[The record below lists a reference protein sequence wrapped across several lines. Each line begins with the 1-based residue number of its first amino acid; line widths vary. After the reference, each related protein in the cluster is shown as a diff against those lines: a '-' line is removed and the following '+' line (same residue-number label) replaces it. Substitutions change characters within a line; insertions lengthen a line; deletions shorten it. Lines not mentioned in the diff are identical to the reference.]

1 MPDETTWW
9 TMVRAAADG
18 DAVARA
24 AFAERYLPAV
34 RAYLQARWSGGP
46 WAGEVEDATQEVFVE
61 CFRDG
66 GALARARPSHAGGFR
81 AFLYGVV
88 RNVARR
94 AEDRR
99 GRPAQQPL
107 IDEELDSPD
116 SSLSR
121 VFDRAWAQGVMRAA
135 AARQMARAA
144 REGDAALRRVDLLRL
159 RFQEGHMIRDIA
171 ALWSA
176 DPAWVHHEYAR
187 AREEFRA
194 ALLEVVSE
202 QHPGTR
208 VEVERECAALLG
220 LLGG

>member
-1 MPDETTWW
+1 
-9 TMVRAAADG
+9 
-18 DAVARA
+18 
-24 AFAERYLPAV
+24 
-34 RAYLQARWSGGP
+34 
-46 WAGEVEDATQEVFVE
+46 
-61 CFRDG
+61 
-66 GALARARPSHAGGFR
+66 
-81 AFLYGVV
+81 
-88 RNVARR
+88 
-94 AEDRR
+94 
-99 GRPAQQPL
+99 
-107 IDEELDSPD
+107 
-116 SSLSR
+116 
-121 VFDRAWAQGVMRAA
+121 MRAA